1 MGMTALALAL
11 TAIVLSTICAAF
23 VGVVLIE
30 AQQFGDGTWAGMPR
44 DSQIK
49 ASVLLAAQAVCGLM
63 GLAAMA
69 MGATAFLRR
78 RGRGAGRMAM
88 IVAALGPVVAWGPG
102 ASPRASQPEA
112 PRLTGPPPELT
123 LLCRTAPLD
132 QAAPRHRSR

>member
-1 MGMTALALAL
+1 MTHAASDAPPKPASPQIPSDGTGRGPTMGMTALALAL

-44 DSQIK
+44 DSQLK

-88 IVAALGPVVAWGPG
+88 IVAALGPVVAWGTWSA
-102 ASPRASQPEA
+102 ASSV
-112 PRLTGPPPELT
+112 
-123 LLCRTAPLD
+123 
-132 QAAPRHRSR
+132 AA